1 MLVGNWNI
9 FKILVLLISSRVSV
23 TLPRHDGN
31 DILKSKKVP
40 TQAFQILLTVLL
52 IDVYGGVVISFF
64 YQTFWADSVRPKNQV
79 KSKADILCSLG
90 DSTIFVQGRL
100 GRDETKAKAA
110 AKCTGALV
118 QLRLDSCW
126 VVAWYCTVWSAVAP
140 GAKLVPLTVPSLPP
154 PPPPP
159 PAHHHPKQLS

>member
-52 IDVYGGVVISFF
+52 IDVYGGMVISFL
-64 YQTFWADSVRPKNQV
+64 YQIFWADSVRP
-79 KSKADILCSLG
+79 
-90 DSTIFVQGRL
+90 
-100 GRDETKAKAA
+100 
-110 AKCTGALV
+110 
-118 QLRLDSCW
+118 
-126 VVAWYCTVWSAVAP
+126 
-140 GAKLVPLTVPSLPP
+140 
-154 PPPPP
+154 
-159 PAHHHPKQLS
+159 